1 MKRVK
6 ITSVTGFLVAL
17 SAAAIAPLAADDLP
31 KASLP
36 PNIIVIL
43 TDDQGYGDLSCY
55 GAKDLHTPNIDCM
68 AGEGMRL
75 TSFYAAPVCSPS
87 RAMLMT
93 GRYAQRVGITIFL
106 NNPTQG
112 LAPEEITLA
121 EILKERGY
129 ATGMIG
135 KWHLG
140 LPDEMSPIAQ
150 GFDYWAGIPL
160 SHIRHG
166 ETEHDVYYT
175 RQWRTMVPG
184 KPTEIE
190 YHYED
195 TELTRRCTDESI
207 AFIRRHRAKPFFL
220 YLAHPMTHREVVASK
235 AFQGRSK
242 RGNFGD
248 AVEEL
253 DWSVMKILAE
263 LKALNLD
270 ERTLV
275 VYASDNGGKGTR
287 GRNAEVHPDHPLGS
301 NLPLRGFKAQTWEGG
316 PRVPCVIRWPGHIPA
331 GRVSDEIVSIMD
343 IMVTCVQVGG
353 GKLPDDR
360 KIDGVNI
367 WPLLSGE
374 SKQSGREVFFY
385 HNLTGSVCGVRKGKW
400 KLHSEIRSGK
410 AKPWQLFDL
419 DADISETTDL
429 AAKHPE
435 VVKELHQLIQ
445 EAREDVGDRI
455 TNTRGKET
463 RALGVFGPGKGI
475 LKK

>member
-1 MKRVK
+1 MKRNK
-6 ITSVTGFLVAL
+6 LTSVAL
-17 SAAAIAPLAADDLP
+17 SLVILTSVSMASPTVDDSP
-31 KASLP
+31 KRATS

-55 GAKDLHTPNIDCM
+55 GAKDLHTPNIDRM
-68 AGEGMRL
+68 ASEGLRL

-106 NNPTQG
+106 NNPTKG

-121 EILKERGY
+121 EILREQGY
-129 ATGMIG
+129 ATGLIG

-140 LPDEMSPIAQ
+140 LPDEMNPIAQ

-175 RQWRTMVPG
+175 RQWRTMERD
-184 KPTEIE
+184 KPTKIE
-190 YHYED
+190 YHYKD

-207 AFIRRHRAKPFFL
+207 AFMRRHRDKPFFL

-253 DWSVMKILAE
+253 DWSVMKVLDE
-263 LKALNLD
+263 LKTLKLD
-270 ERTLV
+270 KKTLV
-275 VYASDNGGKGTR
+275 IYASDNGGKGTR
-287 GRNAEVHPDHPLGS
+287 GRNAEVHPEQPLGS
-301 NLPLRGFKAQTWEGG
+301 NLPLRGFKARTWEGG
-316 PRVPCVIRWPGHIPA
+316 PRVPCVIRWPGKIPA

-343 IMVTCVQVGG
+343 IMTTCVYVGD
-353 GKLPDDR
+353 GKLPTDR
-360 KIDGVNI
+360 KIDGINI

-374 SKQSGREVFFY
+374 SKQSGRKVFFY
-385 HNLTGSVCGVRKGKW
+385 HNLRGSVCGVRKGKW
-400 KLHSEIRSGK
+400 KLHAEIRSDE

-435 VVKELHQLIQ
+435 VVKELHQLLQ
-445 EAREDVGDRI
+445 KNREDVGDSI
-455 TNTRGKET
+455 THTKGRNTRP
-463 RALGVFGPGKGI
+463 LGEFGPGKGI
-475 LKK
+475 LKE